1 MRATWSLALF
11 GQGALHLSNPQPP
24 DASSKLVVNKLALR
38 LDVLHAVHNRA
49 TRFVHHRLRLLE
61 MQGWMFGASDGP
73 SPARTCGASPSMLES
88 HSVCHSRLHLPDA
101 HYLPK
106 SLRDTIQAERGA
118 WMASESRLAR
128 SAAPG
133 GELGNYPSR
142 HQGCAGG
149 KLGQDASRKAMHVAW
164 TQVKLPQQVLFS
176 EKNPAEGNFGIVASK
191 APYSAFLSGANPRRT
206 AAPSQEVWLQ
216 YLPLVKAC
224 WRSLP

>member
-49 TRFVHHRLRLLE
+49 TRSVHHRLRLLE
-61 MQGWMFGASDGP
+61 MQGWMFGASDGL

-88 HSVCHSRLHLPDA
+88 HSVCHTRLHLPDA

-118 WMASESRLAR
+118 WMAAESRLAR
-128 SAAPG
+128 SRLQVVSLGTTRLDIKGAQAESSEGMLPG
-133 GELGNYPSR
+133 KQCMSPGLRSSSHSR
-142 HQGCAGG
+142 
-149 KLGQDASRKAMHVAW
+149 
-164 TQVKLPQQVLFS
+164 
-176 EKNPAEGNFGIVASK
+176 
-191 APYSAFLSGANPRRT
+191 YSLAKRTPRRAT
-206 AAPSQEVWLQ
+206 SAL
-216 YLPLVKAC
+216 
-224 WRSLP
+224 